1 MTMTTTTILRSPLP
15 IVFHV
20 LVTTCRS
27 RHVLM
32 VRDEEGGG
40 WMLPAGVAAPGR
52 CLILTARQTLLDSTG
67 YDRAVSEALAVSL
80 DTDAGGTLN
89 ALSYVLDG
97 GETADVP
104 RHPHHLPPNAAWL
117 PKRELTHPPALVHR
131 GMIAAAQHQKLP
143 LLVNADRPEAAYT

>member
-1 MTMTTTTILRSPLP
+1 MTITTILRSPVP

-20 LVTTCRS
+20 LATTRS

-32 VRDEEGGG
+32 VRDEEHGG

-52 CLILTARQTLLDSTG
+52 CLILTARQTLWEATG

-89 ALSYVLDG
+89 AVSYVLDG

-104 RHPHHLPPNAAWL
+104 RHPHHLPPDAAWL
-117 PKRELTHPPALVHR
+117 PTRELTHPPALVHR
-131 GMIAAAQHQKLP
+131 ALIAAAQQRKLP
-143 LLVNADRPEAAYT
+143 LLINADRPEAAYT